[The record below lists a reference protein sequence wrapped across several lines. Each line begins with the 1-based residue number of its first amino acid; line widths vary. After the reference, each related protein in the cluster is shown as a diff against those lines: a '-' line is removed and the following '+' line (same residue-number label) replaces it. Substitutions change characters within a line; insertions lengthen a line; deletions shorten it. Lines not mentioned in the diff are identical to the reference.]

1 MTKYELVDDLKNNVK
16 LLKAVSDPS
25 RLRILKML
33 EQRPLCVC
41 EITEI
46 LELATSSVSQHL
58 SILRDADLLIAVKNG
73 KWVDYRLNIESANSD
88 INDLLNMLS
97 NWLNNDKQIIND
109 RLAATTSDRNLLCS
123 TQ

>member
-97 NWLNNDKQIIND
+97 NWLNNDKQIIKD